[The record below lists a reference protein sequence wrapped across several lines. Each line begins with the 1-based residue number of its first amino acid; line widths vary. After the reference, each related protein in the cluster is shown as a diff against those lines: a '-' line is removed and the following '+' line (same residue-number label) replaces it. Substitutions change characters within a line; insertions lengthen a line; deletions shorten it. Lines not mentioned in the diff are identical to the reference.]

1 MCDQTAIPGVLAAKT
16 VMPIRR

>member
-1 MCDQTAIPGVLAAKT
+1 MCDQTAIPEVLAAKT